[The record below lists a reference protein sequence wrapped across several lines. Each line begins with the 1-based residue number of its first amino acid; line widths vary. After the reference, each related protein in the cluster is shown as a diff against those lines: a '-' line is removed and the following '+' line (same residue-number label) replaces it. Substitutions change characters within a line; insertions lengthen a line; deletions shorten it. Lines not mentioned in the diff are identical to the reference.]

1 VENVCLD
8 KLGLSNSNF
17 INSTLNISVQNVTNH
32 IVSDNN
38 SYLSQQQRDCRIN
51 PETDS
56 FKDNQ
61 DQQLS
66 HTKNESTNKKNSAR
80 GSYNTSNLKRN
91 FSHLMK
97 IDSAKKQVEQQESS
111 TTKKSS

>member
-1 VENVCLD
+1 MD

-38 SYLSQQQRDCRIN
+38 SYLEQRDCRIN
-51 PETDS
+51 PES
-56 FKDNQ
+56 EFKNKIE
-61 DQQLS
+61 QLS
-66 HTKNESTNKKNSAR
+66 HSKKESTNKKNAR

-97 IDSAKKQVEQQESS
+97 IDSEKKQPLEQESS
-111 TTKKSS
+111 TTKKSSQK